1 MVFST
6 YLGGSGDDVANGIAV
21 DSSGNAYVVG
31 STTST
36 DFPTVNA
43 FQAVNAG
50 KTDTFVAKMSTPADT
65 ALRISSFTPTSGPV
79 GTSVTING
87 AQYTGA
93 TEVAF
98 NGTPA
103 TFTVV
108 SDTKIT
114 ATVPSGATVGP
125 ISVTNSSGTVTSSQA
140 FMEVPLIASF
150 SPTSGIL
157 GTAVTITGTSFT
169 GATAVVFSDTPYAN
183 YCQYVQGTPSAFTVL
198 SDTQISTSVPSGATS
213 GRLCVTNNGFTATSS
228 SSFTVNGAAPPTISS
243 FSPTSGTAGTPVTI
257 TGSHFTGTTAVAF
270 NGTAAGFSVSSDTQ
284 LTATVPTVLTAT
296 TGPITVTN
304 SVGTGSTST
313 NFSATPPAPRVT
325 GFSPANGPAGT
336 QLTITG
342 SGFTGTTSV
351 TFGGIP
357 ASFTV
362 VSDSQIAATVPGGAI
377 NSINYYDQ
385 INCIIIVTTPWGR
398 AYVAG
403 PEDQYGNRTFFE
415 VLSTAPPTISS
426 FSPTTAAVGSRI
438 TLNGANFTGA
448 YWVSF
453 TGGGTPSGQDG
464 TSFAAPTGI
473 SDTQLT
479 ITVPSYAQS
488 GPITVYNTAG
498 SVISSASFTVT
509 TSPPMTLS
517 PLFATFGNQVVGTTS
532 GAQTFTLTNNTGSAI
547 NMGGIMIGGSNSSD
561 YSRAG
566 TCQANSPVG
575 RPQLHDRCN
584 VHPHC
589 DGHTNR
595 DPSGELQRLQRPA
608 TCQPQRNRG

>member
-1 MVFST
+1 MIYSTFLNLANCAWPSLGLQSLAIDSSGNAYVVSQGCLTKLNSTGSALVYSTAMYDCSGTLPNLGIGGSAIAVDSEGNAYLAGAASSTCVNLVGAIQPNYGGGNLDAFVAKVDPTGTAVVFST

-150 SPTSGIL
+150 SPASGIL

-198 SDTQISTSVPSGATS
+198 SDSQISTSVPSGATS

-243 FSPTSGTAGTPVTI
+243 FSPT
-257 TGSHFTGTTAVAF
+257 
-270 NGTAAGFSVSSDTQ
+270 
-284 LTATVPTVLTAT
+284 
-296 TGPITVTN
+296 
-304 SVGTGSTST
+304 
-313 NFSATPPAPRVT
+313 
-325 GFSPANGPAGT
+325 
-336 QLTITG
+336 
-342 SGFTGTTSV
+342 
-351 TFGGIP
+351 
-357 ASFTV
+357 
-362 VSDSQIAATVPGGAI
+362 
-377 NSINYYDQ
+377 
-385 INCIIIVTTPWGR
+385 
-398 AYVAG
+398 
-403 PEDQYGNRTFFE
+403 
-415 VLSTAPPTISS
+415 
-426 FSPTTAAVGSRI
+426 
-438 TLNGANFTGA
+438 
-448 YWVSF
+448 
-453 TGGGTPSGQDG
+453 
-464 TSFAAPTGI
+464 
-473 SDTQLT
+473 
-479 ITVPSYAQS
+479 
-488 GPITVYNTAG
+488 
-498 SVISSASFTVT
+498 
-509 TSPPMTLS
+509 
-517 PLFATFGNQVVGTTS
+517 
-532 GAQTFTLTNNTGSAI
+532 
-547 NMGGIMIGGSNSSD
+547 
-561 YSRAG
+561 
-566 TCQANSPVG
+566 
-575 RPQLHDRCN
+575 
-584 VHPHC
+584 
-589 DGHTNR
+589 
-595 DPSGELQRLQRPA
+595 
-608 TCQPQRNRG
+608 